1 MKQINSQLNETEVLY
16 MNKVV
21 NDLNS
26 NQYNQLMMYMGINS
40 KAILTVKEMMTYT
53 GWGENTVR
61 SELNHPRCPY
71 VVRKGNR
78 LYANRKLLDKYLDS
92 ISGI

>member
-1 MKQINSQLNETEVLY
+1 MKDSKEVRLNEKAL
-16 MNKVV
+16 
-21 NDLNS
+21 LNV
-26 NQYNQLMMYMGINS
+26 Q
-40 KAILTVKEMMTYT
+40 EMMVYT

-61 SELNHPRCPY
+61 SELNHPKCTY

-78 LYANRKLLDKYLDS
+78 LYANRKLLDKYLES

>member
-1 MKQINSQLNETEVLY
+1 MEEIKICEKALLNV
-16 MNKVV
+16 
-21 NDLNS
+21 
-26 NQYNQLMMYMGINS
+26 Q
-40 KAILTVKEMMTYT
+40 EMMLYT

-61 SELNHPRCPY
+61 AELTKPNCKY

-92 ISGI
+92 IAGI

>member
-1 MKQINSQLNETEVLY
+1 MEMHIKLNEKAL
-16 MNKVV
+16 
-21 NDLNS
+21 LNV
-26 NQYNQLMMYMGINS
+26 
-40 KAILTVKEMMTYT
+40 TEMMLFT

-61 SELNHPRCPY
+61 AELNAPKCPY

-78 LYANRKLLDKYLDS
+78 LYANRKLLEKHLES

>member
-1 MKQINSQLNETEVLY
+1 MDEHKTEITISIDHKALLNVR
-16 MNKVV
+16 
-21 NDLNS
+21 
-26 NQYNQLMMYMGINS
+26 
-40 KAILTVKEMMTYT
+40 EMMLYT

-61 SELNHPRCPY
+61 DELNHPRCNY

-78 LYANRKLLDKYLDS
+78 LYANRRLLDKYLDS

>member
-1 MKQINSQLNETEVLY
+1 MRECVKICEKALLNV
-16 MNKVV
+16 
-21 NDLNS
+21 S
-26 NQYNQLMMYMGINS
+26 
-40 KAILTVKEMMTYT
+40 EMMAYT

-61 SELNHPRCPY
+61 EELNHPKCTY

-92 ISGI
+92 ISGLQVENGVKAC

>member
-1 MKQINSQLNETEVLY
+1 MDKIVRICE
-16 MNKVV
+16 
-21 NDLNS
+21 
-26 NQYNQLMMYMGINS
+26 
-40 KAILTVKEMMTYT
+40 KALLTVPKMMEYT

-61 SELNHPRCPY
+61 EELNHPRCTY

-92 ISGI
+92 IAGM

>member
-1 MKQINSQLNETEVLY
+1 MIKKISLTEMALLNVRQMCE
-16 MNKVV
+16 
-21 NDLNS
+21 
-26 NQYNQLMMYMGINS
+26 
-40 KAILTVKEMMTYT
+40 YT
-53 GWGENTVR
+53 NWGENTVR
-61 SELNHPRCPY
+61 NELNHPKCPY

>member
-1 MKQINSQLNETEVLY
+1 MDKIVRICE
-16 MNKVV
+16 
-21 NDLNS
+21 
-26 NQYNQLMMYMGINS
+26 
-40 KAILTVKEMMTYT
+40 KALLTVPEMMEYT

-61 SELNHPRCPY
+61 EELNHPRCTY

-92 ISGI
+92 IAGM